1 MPYKSRAQQR
11 YMHAAAARSEISKE
25 TVEEFDHATK
35 DFSTL
40 PERVERKRKRKKE
53 AFDLGVQAALK
64 RLGL

>member
-1 MPYKSRAQQR
+1 MPYKSRAQAR

-35 DFSTL
+35 DFSKL
-40 PERVERKRKRKKE
+40 PERVERKRKKE